1 MKEVEFKKETI
12 EYIKKYVAYDE
23 EVFDSKEECQKYEN
37 SAECILK
44 YRFKQHVINNTFNEW
59 SLLSTG
65 DSGYLIDIVE
75 IPDDDAVKDIVQYY
89 SFCHSYMTEECLEK
103 FTSKVKK
110 AYNEQDLLIFGY
122 NYDNELYFIDSRN
135 NIVSRLNNI
144 SRTKLFENNQ

>member
-44 YRFKQHVINNTFNEW
+44 HRFKQHVINDTFNEW
-59 SLLSTG
+59 DLFSTG
-65 DSGYLIDIVE
+65 DSDHLIDIVE
-75 IPDDDAVKDIVQYY
+75 IPDDDAVKDIVHYY
-89 SFCHSYMTEECLEK
+89 SFCHSYMTEEGLEK
-103 FTSKVKK
+103 FTSKIKK

-144 SRTKLFENNQ
+144 SRTKLFENN

>member
-1 MKEVEFKKETI
+1 M
-12 EYIKKYVAYDE
+12 
-23 EVFDSKEECQKYEN
+23 N
-37 SAECILK
+37 
-44 YRFKQHVINNTFNEW
+44 
-59 SLLSTG
+59 
-65 DSGYLIDIVE
+65 
-75 IPDDDAVKDIVQYY
+75 
-89 SFCHSYMTEECLEK
+89 EECLEK

>member
-37 SAECILK
+37 SAKCILK
-44 YRFKQHVINNTFNEW
+44 HRFKQHVINDTFNEW
-59 SLLSTG
+59 DLLSTG
-65 DSGYLIDIVE
+65 DSDHLIDIVE
-75 IPDDDAVKDIVQYY
+75 IPDDDAIKDIVQYY

-110 AYNEQDLLIFGY
+110 AYNEEELLIFGY
-122 NYDNELYFIDSRN
+122 NYENDLYFIDSRN

-144 SRTKLFENNQ
+144 SRTKLFENN